1 MSQTPNSTTML
12 SRRTILRGMGTAL
25 ALPWLESICPVARA
39 AGTDSPAAKPP
50 VRMGFFY
57 VPNGMHM
64 ADWTPKGEG
73 ELKEL
78 SPTLSQLSKHRS
90 EIMPLSGLELHNGW
104 ALGDGGGD
112 HARSVASFLTG
123 AHPNKTDGADIRN
136 GVSVDQFAA
145 SQLSHLT
152 RFPSLELGLEPS
164 AQSGNCDSGYSCVYS
179 SNVSW
184 RNDTNFVNKEVNP
197 QALFDRLFGNGNSAE
212 EAESKALRNRRK
224 KSVLDFV
231 LNDAKRLQDTMGSVD
246 RRKMDEYLHSVR
258 DVERRVAHAI
268 KLEGKEIEAPDYAR
282 PEGVPAE
289 FQEHA
294 RLMMDM
300 LVLAFQTD
308 ATRIA
313 TFMMTNAGSNRPY
326 PQVEVS
332 DGHHDLSH
340 HQNDGEK
347 QKKIAKIN
355 RFHIQQFDYLLTK
368 MREVKEGEGT
378 LLDNCMLMYGSGL
391 SDGNRHNH
399 DDLPIVLAGRA
410 GGAFKPGRHLRYA
423 DKTPLCNL
431 YVSMLEVMGINADNF
446 SDSNGRLTN
455 LG

>member
-1 MSQTPNSTTML
+1 ML
-12 SRRTILRGMGTAL
+12 SRRTILRGLGTAL
-25 ALPWLESICPVARA
+25 TLPFLESICPVVRA
-39 AGTDSPAAKPP
+39 AGADAPAAKPP

-64 ADWTPKGEG
+64 PDWTPKSEG

-78 SPTLSQLSKHRS
+78 TPILSHLAKHRS
-90 EIMPLSGLELHNGW
+90 EIMPVSGLELHNGW

-136 GVSVDQFAA
+136 GISVDQFAA
-145 SQLSHLT
+145 SRLAYLT

-164 AQSGNCDSGYSCVYS
+164 AQSGSCDSGYSCVYS

-184 RNDTNFVNKEVNP
+184 RSDTNFVNKEVNP
-197 QALFDRLFGNGNSAE
+197 QQLFDRLFGGGSSADQ
-212 EAESKALRNRRK
+212 AENRALRHRRK

-231 LNDAKRLQDTMGSVD
+231 LNDAQRLKQELGSVD

-258 DVERRVAHAI
+258 DVERRVATAI

-289 FQEHA
+289 FNEHA
-294 RLMMDM
+294 KLMMDM

-308 ATRIA
+308 STRIA

-326 PQVEVS
+326 PQIEVS

-340 HQNDGEK
+340 HQNDAEK

-355 RFHIQQFDYLLTK
+355 VYHIQQFDYLLTK
-368 MREVKEGEGT
+368 LREVKEGDGT

-399 DDLPIVLAGRA
+399 DDLPILLAGRA
-410 GGAFKPGRHLRYA
+410 GGAFNPGRHLRFA

-431 YVSMLEVMGINADNF
+431 YVNMLEIMGIDADKF
-446 SDSNGRLTN
+446 SDSSGKLTG

>member
-212 EAESKALRNRRK
+212 EAENKALRNRRK

>member
-212 EAESKALRNRRK
+212 EAENKALRNRRK

-282 PEGVPAE
+282 PGGVPAE

-410 GGAFKPGRHLRYA
+410 GGAFMPGRHLRYA

>member
-1 MSQTPNSTTML
+1 MSQTLNSTTML

-39 AGTDSPAAKPP
+39 AGTDSPATKPP

-64 ADWTPKGEG
+64 PDWTPNGEG

-78 SPTLSQLSKHRS
+78 SPTLSHLAKHRS
-90 EIMPLSGLELHNGW
+90 EIMPLTGLELHNGW

-136 GVSVDQFAA
+136 GISVDQFAA
-145 SQLSHLT
+145 ARLSHLT

-184 RNDTNFVNKEVNP
+184 RNETNFVNKEVNP
-197 QALFDRLFGNGNSAE
+197 QALFDRLYGNGNSAE
-212 EAESKALRNRRK
+212 EAENKALRNRRK

-231 LNDAKRLQDTMGSVD
+231 LNDAKRLQERMGSVD

-340 HQNDGEK
+340 HQNDAEK

-355 RFHIQQFDYLLTK
+355 RYHIQQFDYLLTR
-368 MREVKEGEGT
+368 MREVKEGDGT

-410 GGAFKPGRHLRYA
+410 GGAFTPGRHIRYA

-431 YVSMLEVMGINADNF
+431 YVSMLEIMGINAEKF

>member
-1 MSQTPNSTTML
+1 MSSNML
-12 SRRTILRGMGTAL
+12 SRRNVLTGLGTAL
-25 ALPWLESICPVARA
+25 ALPWLESICPEARA
-39 AGTDSPAAKPP
+39 AKVDSPEIKPP

-64 ADWTPKGEG
+64 PDWKPKSEG

-78 SPTLSQLSKHRS
+78 SPTLSHLAKHRS
-90 EIMPLSGLELHNGW
+90 EILPISGFELRNGS

-123 AHPNKTDGADIRN
+123 AHPRKTDGADIRC

-145 SQLSHLT
+145 SRLSYLT

-184 RNDTNFVNKEVNP
+184 RSETNFMTKEINP
-197 QALFDRLFGNGNSAE
+197 QALFDRLFGNGNSKEQAE
-212 EAESKALRNRRK
+212 NQAIRNHRK

-231 LNDAKRLQDTMGSVD
+231 MDDARRLQQSLGSVD
-246 RRKMDEYLHSVR
+246 KRKMEEYLDSVR
-258 DVERRVAHAI
+258 DVERRVARSI
-268 KLEGKEIEAPDYAR
+268 KLEGKEIEMPDYAR
-282 PEGVPAE
+282 PKGVPSDFE
-289 FQEHA
+289 EHC

-308 ATRIA
+308 STRIA
-313 TFMMTNAGSNRPY
+313 TFMLTNAGSNRAY
-326 PQVEVS
+326 SQVGVS

-340 HQNDGEK
+340 HQNDEK
-347 QKKIAKIN
+347 KQQKIAKIN
-355 RFHIQQFDYLLTK
+355 TFHVKQFDYLLTK
-368 MREVKEGEGT
+368 MREVKEGNGT

-399 DDLPIVLAGRA
+399 DDLPILLAGRG
-410 GGAFKPGRHLRYA
+410 GGAIKTGRHLKVE

-431 YVSMLEVMGINADNF
+431 YVTMLETMGIDAERF
-446 SDSNGRLTN
+446 SDSSGRVTN